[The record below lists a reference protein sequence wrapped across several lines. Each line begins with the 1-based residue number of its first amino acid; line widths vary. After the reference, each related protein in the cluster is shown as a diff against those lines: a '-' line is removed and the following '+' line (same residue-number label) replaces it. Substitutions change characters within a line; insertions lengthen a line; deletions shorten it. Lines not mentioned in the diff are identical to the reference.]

1 MEYNEELWY
10 GSELTKEAGIGQ
22 WLKNTMRGIRVHGK
36 KTWRGTKKLPG
47 KAWQGT
53 KAIPGKLKNEYKDMS
68 TGKKLLLGGS
78 LAGSAAAGGAGIV
91 GANAY
96 YDSQIEHEKA
106 KQQVQDAQ
114 RAALTEKAKNQGQQ
128 TTSTSAPAA
137 AKEPAAVPAQ
147 QGLNLTGAGVGAG
160 VGALGSY
167 GVTSAL
173 TKNRAAR
180 IIAAL
185 AGGAA
190 GAAIGN
196 KYLKM
201 ASAEL
206 STSERIMCK
215 IATRDGAGLGTLS
228 TLVLMSKAAAGEQS
242 ATPSIWDAIRE
253 WATADNYKNLKQVG
267 TGLGVGLGTYA
278 LSGLIPGASK
288 SRGARALLA
297 GAAGIGAG
305 MYGNKLVDTISGY
318 LNQRRAAGT
327 QGQQTQQ
334 TQQPQAQKQTPAKQA
349 PAKQTPV
356 KQTPAKQVQQ
366 QPGTGLPQLQFDPIL
381 QDYQQRLAPDVFGAS
396 GPSTVHV

>member
-1 MEYNEELWY
+1 MEYNEELWD
-10 GSELTKEAGIGQ
+10 GSELSKEAGIGQ
-22 WLKNTMRGIRVHGK
+22 WLKNTMRGIRVRGK

-68 TGKKLLLGGS
+68 TGKKVLLGGS
-78 LAGSAAAGGAGIV
+78 VAGSAAVGGAGII
-91 GANAY
+91 GANSY
-96 YDSQIEHEKA
+96 YNSQIEHEKE
-106 KQQVQDAQ
+106 KQNLLDDL
-114 RAALTEKAKNQGQQ
+114 RQ
-128 TTSTSAPAA
+128 TQNKPIVHQATSRKVDNGS
-137 AKEPAAVPAQ
+137 
-147 QGLNLTGAGVGAG
+147 GSNLVGTGIGAGVGGLAG
-160 VGALGSY
+160 Y
-167 GVTSAL
+167 GIGSAL
-173 TKNRAAR
+173 SKDRAAR
-180 IIAAL
+180 ILSAL
-185 AGGAA
+185 VGA
-190 GAAIGN
+190 GAGAYIGN
-196 KYLKM
+196 QYGKK
-201 ASAEL
+201 ASVEL

-242 ATPSIWDAIRE
+242 AVPSVWDAIRE

-381 QDYQQRLAPDVFGAS
+381 QDYQQRLAPDIFGAS